1 MTQAY
6 QRHTILSTN
15 SSVPRP
21 HNLHHDI
28 YHHPSEREVADLQ
41 SRFFGNT
48 DLWRTLC
55 PIAQNRKSWADLA
68 LVR

>member
-6 QRHTILSTN
+6 QRHSIIATN
-15 SSVPRP
+15 SSVPRS
-21 HNLHHDI
+21 HHLSRAI
-28 YHHPSEREVADLQ
+28 YHHPTEREVADLH

-55 PIAQNRKSWADLA
+55 PLAQDRKTSCGLA
-68 LVR
+68 LRD